1 MEAIKDMLRYQ
12 KKLTKEDLY
21 FRKQDRLMQN
31 AVIPKFERNKMTR
44 KMHFQTHHAN
54 MLALPKKQEE
64 KYATTQDRINEQGF
78 KPQKK
83 KPLPLDEIRNSL
95 F

>member
-1 MEAIKDMLRYQ
+1 
-12 KKLTKEDLY
+12 
-21 FRKQDRLMQN
+21 
-31 AVIPKFERNKMTR
+31 
-44 KMHFQTHHAN
+44 